1 MRRYSDTMALEASYN
16 DDSLV
21 RDYRE
26 RYAAERKNGTPCSV
40 TSRAAAR
47 FRSIIYRYYRRNRRD
62 FPWRRTADHYH
73 ILVSEIMLQQTQV
86 GRVTEKFP
94 EFIRAFP
101 TIEIL
106 ARAPLAGVLAAWQG
120 LGYNR
125 RAANLHRLAAAVMT
139 EHGGIIPED
148 PEVLARLPGI
158 GRATAASIAAFAFNR
173 PVAFIETNIR
183 AVFLHFFFHG
193 REGVGD
199 REILPLV
206 EAVMDRSSPR
216 EWYSALMD
224 YGTMLKRRHPNPSR
238 ASDRHRKQAPF
249 HGSRR
254 QLRGEIV
261 RILLRDPGMTVEGL
275 AKETTRPE
283 TEVRDAARGL
293 VDEGLVKRKGRRL
306 FV

>member
-1 MRRYSDTMALEASYN
+1 MTCEASYN
-16 DDSLV
+16 DDALV

-26 RYAAERKNGTPCSV
+26 RYVVERETGRSRV
-40 TSRAAAR
+40 LSSRAAAR
-47 FRSIIYRYYRRNRRD
+47 FQSIIYRYYRLHRRD

-86 GRVTEKFP
+86 GRVAEKFP
-94 EFIRAFP
+94 EFIREFP
-101 TIEIL
+101 TVEKL
-106 ARAPLAGVLAAWQG
+106 ARAPLARVLASWQG

-125 RAANLHRLAAAVMT
+125 RAANLHRLAAAVMA
-139 EHGGIIPED
+139 EHGGIIPDD
-148 PEVLARLPGI
+148 PDVLARLPGI

-183 AVFLHFFFHG
+183 AVFLHFFFPG
-193 REGVGD
+193 RDGVAD

-206 EAVMDRSSPR
+206 EGALDRSSPR

-238 ASDRHRKQAPF
+238 GSDRHRKQPPF
-249 HGSRR
+249 QGSRR
-254 QLRGEIV
+254 QLRGELL
-261 RILLRDPGMTVEGL
+261 RILLRNHGVTLKGL
-275 AKETTRPE
+275 AKAAGKQEE
-283 TEVRDAARGL
+283 EVRDAVAGL
-293 VDEGLVKRKGRRL
+293 IDEGLVRRKGRRL